1 MKKIIFI
8 SFAVIM
14 FASCTPKKQLY
25 SWDKYEITSYNYLK
39 NSDEKSTQELIETY
53 QKIIE
58 KQTGTRNVV
67 PPGVYADYGF
77 VLLQANKTE
86 EGKAMLLK
94 EVALY
99 PESKIFID
107 RILKIIEE

>member
-1 MKKIIFI
+1 MKKLLIISI
-8 SFAVIM
+8 TVLLL
-14 FASCTPKKQLY
+14 ASCTTQKPLY
-25 SWDKYEITSYNYLK
+25 SWDKYETTSYNYLK
-39 NSDEKSTQELIETY
+39 NSDDKSTEELLETY
-53 QKIIE
+53 QNIIE
-58 KQTGTRNVV
+58 NQKGTRGVV

-77 VLLQANKTE
+77 VLLQADRTE

>member
-8 SFAVIM
+8 SISALLL
-14 FASCTPKKQLY
+14 ASCTTQKPLY
-25 SWDKYEITSYNYLK
+25 SWGKYEITSYNYLK

-53 QKIIE
+53 QKIIK
-58 KQTGTRNVV
+58 KQKGSRGIV
-67 PPGVYADYGF
+67 PPGIYADYGF

-86 EGKAMLLK
+86 EGKALLLK

-107 RILKIIEE
+107 RILKIIEK